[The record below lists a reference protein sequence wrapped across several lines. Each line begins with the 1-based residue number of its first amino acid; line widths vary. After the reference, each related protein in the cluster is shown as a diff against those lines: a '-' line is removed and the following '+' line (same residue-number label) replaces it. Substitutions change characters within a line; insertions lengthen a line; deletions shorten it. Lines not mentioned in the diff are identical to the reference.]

1 VALVKTRYLVRLLLL
16 LTIILFLP
24 LPVGGQG
31 GFRDVCQEDPNQL
44 LQNCG
49 FSQGL
54 NGWQTFI
61 EGGQVSISTVDG
73 GACHSPLCPAAFF
86 VSNGSFIAGLYQ
98 QVPATP
104 GVTYWA
110 NVTWLVFEPAGK
122 LDNTV
127 GRRVGIDPTGGT
139 DPTSPAIVWSQEL
152 WHTFESCEF
161 KICPELQ
168 VSAAA
173 QNSTITVF
181 VRIEDTW
188 KDRRD
193 EFSFV
198 PDAFFGMEEQFWLD
212 DVGVIPVGAAPA
224 PTPEPPTS
232 TPAPPTSTP
241 VPATPVP
248 AQTSTP
254 LPPTETPVP
263 TEEVSVSPM
272 PELTTPFPTDT
283 PTPLPP
289 TPTPTAT
296 PTPTFTPVPPTPTS
310 TPSPT
315 ATPTATPRPF
325 LPGGLG
331 ILSGG
336 AVCLVG
342 VGVVV
347 LLVVAAFLFWL
358 YRLGMSE
365 DEEFEDGESGNQ
377 EIGESGN
384 QAIGES
390 GNQGS
395 GNQGNGD

>member
-1 VALVKTRYLVRLLLL
+1 MAQVKTRSLVLLLLL

-127 GRRVGIDPTGGT
+127 GRRVGIDPSGGT

-263 TEEVSVSPM
+263 TEEVSVSPT

-283 PTPLPP
+283 PTLLPP
-289 TPTPTAT
+289 TPTSTAT
-296 PTPTFTPVPPTPTS
+296 PTPTFTPVPPTPTP

-325 LPGGLG
+325 LPGGVG
-331 ILSGG
+331 ILGGG

-342 VGVVV
+342 AGVVV
-347 LLVVAAFLFWL
+347 LLVVSAFLFWL
-358 YRLGMSE
+358 YRLGISE

-377 EIGESGN
+377 EIGDSGN